1 MCSQHILKKSTY
13 FSTCIHPFKV
23 FAACLPSPA
32 AAILSYSTSLS
43 TCAKGLWHCGHYS
56 FLSHIQWSARGRIA
70 GEITTDGEH
79 ISKHVSE
86 CPVFF
91 SPEGAPIPT
100 PCFVMNP
107 GSTTHIHR
115 VTKCVLDF
123 YWAATDPLDMETK
136 EHSSAFVQMQLPSSH
151 FANQEHKDMF
161 HCCCLSCS
169 KECSQQ
175 RLWIYLDS
183 LSASHGTAR

>member
-1 MCSQHILKKSTY
+1 MTLVCNPWNSERRTTKNYMCSQHILKKSTY

-107 GSTTHIHR
+107 GSTTHIQSNQMCLR
-115 VTKCVLDF
+115 L
-123 YWAATDPLDMETK
+123 LL
-136 EHSSAFVQMQLPSSH
+136 SSNRPIRH
-151 FANQEHKDMF
+151 GNQ
-161 HCCCLSCS
+161 
-169 KECSQQ
+169 
-175 RLWIYLDS
+175 
-183 LSASHGTAR
+183 GTQ